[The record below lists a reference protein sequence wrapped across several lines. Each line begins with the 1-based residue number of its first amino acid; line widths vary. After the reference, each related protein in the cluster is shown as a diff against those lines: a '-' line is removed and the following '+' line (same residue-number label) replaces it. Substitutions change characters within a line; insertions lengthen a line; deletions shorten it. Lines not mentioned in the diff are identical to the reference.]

1 MNSEIN
7 VKFEIDKTTVGLLAI
22 LAALIALVFAG
33 SMKVDAQEVA
43 ETLRI
48 NTRVVF
54 MDALVKDKRTGVPI
68 SDLKPEN
75 FEIYDDGN
83 LRPVS
88 YFTREGQARK
98 PLALV
103 LILDLREDGAG
114 RFLKRPEV
122 LKAMADEL
130 AKLSPEDEVAI
141 LAMNVNNEDEEHLWL
156 TGFTRDRAEL
166 VAALGR
172 APQLVGGDPDID
184 IEGNVNHRNSAKSNK
199 TGGLNKT
206 STDVTTTSPGQASTS
221 PSQTSTSPSQT
232 STSPGQSSTSPG
244 QASTSP
250 GQSSA
255 SPGQT
260 STSPGQTST
269 SPSQASTSPSQAS
282 TSPSQTSVSPARETS
297 AKSTDSLDE
306 PSQNESASHGSGAP
320 RSDDNVQVEVIKG
333 KKGAVVTR
341 TTHADGS
348 VDVMRSNKKGDVTM
362 EIDDIYDLSG
372 AVRDTTRKAQ
382 AERPNSQT
390 AIVWVSDGIAPIFFE
405 DRDATQEMV
414 IRSNVIFNSLTT
426 EMRTLFKLLM
436 PIGRPVAGMLG
447 VSVYGSAKRLAQQ
460 SGGEALKVSRT
471 KDYANGLAKII
482 GNLSARYSLGFTLA
496 EDEKDDGR
504 LHNLEVKVKAQ
515 DAKGKTRKLEV
526 SARRG
531 YYMSETGA
539 KETKEAT
546 ANAQ

>member
-7 VKFEIDKTTVGLLAI
+7 VKFEIDKTTVRLLAI
-22 LAALIALVFAG
+22 LAALIVLVVIG
-33 SMKVDAQEVA
+33 SARVSAQEVA
-43 ETLRI
+43 ETVRI

-141 LAMNVNNEDEEHLWL
+141 LATNVSNDDEKHLWL
-156 TGFTRDRAEL
+156 TGFTRNRAQI

-172 APQLVGGDPDID
+172 APDLIDVDPDID
-184 IEGNVNHRNSAKSNK
+184 IDVNVDSAKAHNTK
-199 TGGLNKT
+199 GLNKNT
-206 STDVTTTSPGQASTS
+206 RGATATSPGSANASPDLAKPS
-221 PSQTSTSPSQT
+221 PDLAKASPDSAT
-232 STSPGQSSTSPG
+232 MSLDLAKASPGETLPF
-244 QASTSP
+244 
-250 GQSSA
+250 
-255 SPGQT
+255 PGQT
-260 STSPGQTST
+260 SAAPGS
-269 SPSQASTSPSQAS
+269 S
-282 TSPSQTSVSPARETS
+282 
-297 AKSTDSLDE
+297 
-306 PSQNESASHGSGAP
+306 GSGPGAP
-320 RSDDNVQVEVIKG
+320 GSAANVQVEVIKG
-333 KKGAVVTR
+333 KNGTTVTR
-341 TTHADGS
+341 TTKPDGS
-348 VDVMRSNKKGDVTM
+348 VDVKRMNKKGDVTV
-362 EIDDIYDLSG
+362 EIDDIYDLAG

-382 AERPNSQT
+382 TERPNSQT

-405 DRDATQEMV
+405 DRDATQEIV

-436 PIGRPVAGMLG
+436 PIGSPVAGMFG

-460 SGGEALKVSRT
+460 SGGEAVKVSRT
-471 KDYANGLAKII
+471 KDYANGLARII
-482 GNLSARYSLGFTLA
+482 GNLTARYSLGFTLA
-496 EDEKDDGR
+496 ENEKDDGR

-531 YYMSETGA
+531 YYMSETGT
-539 KETKEAT
+539 KEAKEAT
-546 ANAQ
+546 AKTQ